1 MNQKQRLIEQAGF
14 SQTFEADRLNQ
25 LIELTVAKCIDA
37 IRNSS
42 QDHCP
47 TTYDRG
53 QWHST
58 IERCVQSIK
67 NQFR

>member
-25 LIELTVAKCIDA
+25 LIDLTVNQCIVA
-37 IRNSS
+37 ITNSPR
-42 QDHCP
+42 DHCP
-47 TTYDRG
+47 TTFDQD
-53 QWHST
+53 QWAST

-67 NQFR
+67 HQFW